1 MKICPKCK
9 KQYDENQKFC
19 KICGTALVEEKKK
32 NRVGL
37 YILIAILAIAVCA
50 GAVVTGM
57 VIQNKKQEAQQQEEL
72 VSKTEECKDE
82 KKEESDKSST
92 KKEESEE
99 LEKKKSE
106 QEKTEDENKK
116 EEEKKKEEEEQKEL
130 WKKYEEQE
138 AKEAEEAKKEAEEV
152 SQSNAETSTS
162 SNQTTDT
169 TTKPN
174 QTTSTWDAQGQTQEE
189 MIQHIRDVY
198 YDTQGKLNN
207 YNKDESTSGLAIYTE
222 NGNLKKIVSQNG
234 ACSGNLSDLPQD
246 YSAEFYYEN
255 NTLLFAFV
263 YKGQEEYRFYM
274 SPNDETKCIRYIGS
288 DGNTQDFETPVS
300 SVGLGQGVGNLC
312 EAGYMEPYW
321 LGKK

>member
-99 LEKKKSE
+99 VEK
-106 QEKTEDENKK
+106 
-116 EEEKKKEEEEQKEL
+116 
-130 WKKYEEQE
+130 QE

>member
-32 NRVGL
+32 KRIGL
-37 YILIAILAIAVCA
+37 YILIAILAIVACA

-57 VIQNKKQEAQQQEEL
+57 VIQNKKQEAQRQEEL
-72 VSKTEECKDE
+72 VSKTEESKDE
-82 KKEESDKSST
+82 
-92 KKEESEE
+92 
-99 LEKKKSE
+99 
-106 QEKTEDENKK
+106 
-116 EEEKKKEEEEQKEL
+116 
-130 WKKYEEQE
+130 
-138 AKEAEEAKKEAEEV
+138 KKEAEEV
-152 SQSNAETSTS
+152 SQNNAETSTS
-162 SNQTTDT
+162 SNQATDT

-288 DGNTQDFETPVS
+288 DGNTQDFEAPVS
-300 SVGLGQGVGNLC
+300 SAGLGQGVGNLC

>member
-32 NRVGL
+32 KRIGL
-37 YILIAILAIAVCA
+37 YILIAILAIVACA

-57 VIQNKKQEAQQQEEL
+57 VIQNKKQEAQRQEEL
-72 VSKTEECKDE
+72 VSKTEESKDE
-82 KKEESDKSST
+82 KKEES
-92 KKEESEE
+92 EEV
-99 LEKKKSE
+99 EKKKAE
-106 QEKTEDENKK
+106 EEKTEDEKKK
-116 EEEKKKEEEEQKEL
+116 EEEEEQKEL

-152 SQSNAETSTS
+152 SQNNAETSTS
-162 SNQTTDT
+162 SNQATDT

-246 YSAEFYYEN
+246 YSAEFSNKIILCCLPLSIRDRKNIDSTCLQMTKQNVSAILAQMEIHRISKLRC
-255 NTLLFAFV
+255 LL
-263 YKGQEEYRFYM
+263 
-274 SPNDETKCIRYIGS
+274 PD
-288 DGNTQDFETPVS
+288 
-300 SVGLGQGVGNLC
+300 
-312 EAGYMEPYW
+312 
-321 LGKK
+321 

>member
-1 MKICPKCK
+1 
-9 KQYDENQKFC
+9 
-19 KICGTALVEEKKK
+19 
-32 NRVGL
+32 
-37 YILIAILAIAVCA
+37 
-50 GAVVTGM
+50 M
-57 VIQNKKQEAQQQEEL
+57 VIQNKKQEAQRQEEL
-72 VSKTEECKDE
+72 VSKTEESKDE
-82 KKEESDKSST
+82 KKEES
-92 KKEESEE
+92 EEV
-99 LEKKKSE
+99 EKKKAE
-106 QEKTEDENKK
+106 EEKTEDEKKK
-116 EEEKKKEEEEQKEL
+116 EEEEEQKEL

-152 SQSNAETSTS
+152 SQNNAETSTS
-162 SNQTTDT
+162 SNQATDT

-288 DGNTQDFETPVS
+288 DGNTQDFEAPVS
-300 SVGLGQGVGNLC
+300 SAGLGQGVGNLC

>member
-1 MKICPKCK
+1 
-9 KQYDENQKFC
+9 
-19 KICGTALVEEKKK
+19 
-32 NRVGL
+32 
-37 YILIAILAIAVCA
+37 
-50 GAVVTGM
+50 
-57 VIQNKKQEAQQQEEL
+57 
-72 VSKTEECKDE
+72 
-82 KKEESDKSST
+82 
-92 KKEESEE
+92 
-99 LEKKKSE
+99 
-106 QEKTEDENKK
+106 
-116 EEEKKKEEEEQKEL
+116 
-130 WKKYEEQE
+130 
-138 AKEAEEAKKEAEEV
+138 
-152 SQSNAETSTS
+152 
-162 SNQTTDT
+162 
-169 TTKPN
+169 
-174 QTTSTWDAQGQTQEE
+174 

-274 SPNDETKCIRYIGS
+274 SPNDETKCIRYIGP
-288 DGNTQDFETPVS
+288 DGAVQDFETPVAS
-300 SVGLGQGVGNLC
+300 TGLGNGIGEFC

>member
-32 NRVGL
+32 KRIGL
-37 YILIAILAIAVCA
+37 YILIAILAIVACA

-57 VIQNKKQEAQQQEEL
+57 VIQNKKQEAQRQEEL
-72 VSKTEECKDE
+72 VSKTEESKDE
-82 KKEESDKSST
+82 KK
-92 KKEESEE
+92 KE
-99 LEKKKSE
+99 
-106 QEKTEDENKK
+106 
-116 EEEKKKEEEEQKEL
+116 EEEEQKEL

-152 SQSNAETSTS
+152 SQNNAETSTS
-162 SNQTTDT
+162 SNQATDT

-288 DGNTQDFETPVS
+288 DGNTQDFEAPVS
-300 SVGLGQGVGNLC
+300 SAGLGQGVGNLC

>member
-32 NRVGL
+32 KRIGL
-37 YILIAILAIAVCA
+37 YILIAILAIVACA

-57 VIQNKKQEAQQQEEL
+57 VIQNKKQEAQRQEEL
-72 VSKTEECKDE
+72 VSKTEESKDE
-82 KKEESDKSST
+82 KKEES
-92 KKEESEE
+92 EEVG
-99 LEKKKSE
+99 KKKAE
-106 QEKTEDENKK
+106 EEKTEDEKKK
-116 EEEKKKEEEEQKEL
+116 EEEEEQKEL

-152 SQSNAETSTS
+152 SQNNAETSTS
-162 SNQTTDT
+162 SNQATDT

-288 DGNTQDFETPVS
+288 DGNTQDFEAPVS
-300 SVGLGQGVGNLC
+300 SAGLGQGVGNLC

>member
-32 NRVGL
+32 KRVGL
-37 YILIAILAIAVCA
+37 YILIAILAIAVCT

-57 VIQNKKQEAQQQEEL
+57 VIQNRKQKVQQQEEL
-72 VSKTEECKDE
+72 VSKTEESKDE
-82 KKEESDKSST
+82 KKEES
-92 KKEESEE
+92 EEV
-99 LEKKKSE
+99 EKKKAE
-106 QEKTEDENKK
+106 EEKTEDE
-116 EEEKKKEEEEQKEL
+116 KKEEEEQKEL

-152 SQSNAETSTS
+152 SQNNTETSTS
-162 SNQTTDT
+162 SNQATDT

-234 ACSGNLSDLPQD
+234 ACSGKLSDLPQD

>member
-32 NRVGL
+32 KRVGL
-37 YILIAILAIAVCA
+37 YILIAILAIAVCT

-57 VIQNKKQEAQQQEEL
+57 VIQNRKQKAQQQEEL
-72 VSKTEECKDE
+72 VSETEESKDE
-82 KKEESDKSST
+82 KK
-92 KKEESEE
+92 KE
-99 LEKKKSE
+99 
-106 QEKTEDENKK
+106 
-116 EEEKKKEEEEQKEL
+116 EEEEQKEL

-152 SQSNAETSTS
+152 SQNNTETSTS
-162 SNQTTDT
+162 SNQATDT

-234 ACSGNLSDLPQD
+234 ACSGKLSDLPQD

-300 SVGLGQGVGNLC
+300 SVGLGQGVGNFC

>member
-32 NRVGL
+32 KRIGL
-37 YILIAILAIAVCA
+37 YILIAILAIVACA

-57 VIQNKKQEAQQQEEL
+57 VIQNKKQEAQWQEEL
-72 VSKTEECKDE
+72 VSKTEESKDE
-82 KKEESDKSST
+82 
-92 KKEESEE
+92 
-99 LEKKKSE
+99 
-106 QEKTEDENKK
+106 
-116 EEEKKKEEEEQKEL
+116 KKEEEEQKEL

-152 SQSNAETSTS
+152 SQNNAETSTS
-162 SNQTTDT
+162 SNQATDT

-288 DGNTQDFETPVS
+288 DGNTQDFEAPVS
-300 SVGLGQGVGNLC
+300 SAGLGQGVGNLC

>member
-1 MKICPKCK
+1 
-9 KQYDENQKFC
+9 
-19 KICGTALVEEKKK
+19 
-32 NRVGL
+32 
-37 YILIAILAIAVCA
+37 
-50 GAVVTGM
+50 
-57 VIQNKKQEAQQQEEL
+57 
-72 VSKTEECKDE
+72 
-82 KKEESDKSST
+82 
-92 KKEESEE
+92 
-99 LEKKKSE
+99 
-106 QEKTEDENKK
+106 
-116 EEEKKKEEEEQKEL
+116 
-130 WKKYEEQE
+130 
-138 AKEAEEAKKEAEEV
+138 
-152 SQSNAETSTS
+152 
-162 SNQTTDT
+162 
-169 TTKPN
+169 
-174 QTTSTWDAQGQTQEE
+174 

-234 ACSGNLSDLPQD
+234 ACSGKLSDLPQD

>member
-32 NRVGL
+32 KRVGL
-37 YILIAILAIAVCA
+37 YILIAILAIAVCT

-57 VIQNKKQEAQQQEEL
+57 VIQNRKQKVQQQEEL
-72 VSKTEECKDE
+72 VSKTEESKDE
-82 KKEESDKSST
+82 KKEES
-92 KKEESEE
+92 EEG
-99 LEKKKSE
+99 
-106 QEKTEDENKK
+106 
-116 EEEKKKEEEEQKEL
+116 EKKKEEEEQKEL

-152 SQSNAETSTS
+152 SQNNTETSTS
-162 SNQTTDT
+162 SNQATDT

-234 ACSGNLSDLPQD
+234 ACSGKLSDLPQD